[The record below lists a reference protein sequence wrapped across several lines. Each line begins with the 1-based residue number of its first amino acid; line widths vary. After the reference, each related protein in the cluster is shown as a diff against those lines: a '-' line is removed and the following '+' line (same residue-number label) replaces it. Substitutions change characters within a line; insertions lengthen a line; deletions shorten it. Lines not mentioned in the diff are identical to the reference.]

1 MSKLYG
7 KGHGVYL
14 HITMGTKTP
23 GLFIRGGRL
32 MVSTSVNVE
41 FIVDIKDK
49 LYPRNI
55 TDCFAQS

>member
-23 GLFIRGGRL
+23 GLYIRGGRL
-32 MVSTSVNVE
+32 MVSTAVNVE
-41 FIVDIKDK
+41 FIVDIKD
-49 LYPRNI
+49 
-55 TDCFAQS
+55 